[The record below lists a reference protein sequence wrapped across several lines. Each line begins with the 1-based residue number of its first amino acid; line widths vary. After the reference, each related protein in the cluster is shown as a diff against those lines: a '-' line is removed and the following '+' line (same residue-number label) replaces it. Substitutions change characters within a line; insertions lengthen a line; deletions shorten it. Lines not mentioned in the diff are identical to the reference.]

1 MRRKGKG
8 FTEGRGRGTN
18 DRQRKREERQEKAGS
33 SRGARRKEARGR
45 HSFCPC
51 QCQESSL
58 RVLTFPSTKY
68 WPLLSLGIWR
78 QKQLMRLTRWHAVTQ
93 AQMVPM
99 FLYNPLVHPIKQTIT
114 PWQIHFNK
122 APRYYRAQRLP
133 GDESHCRCGQ
143 ATAPTQLSS
152 TVPSAEWL
160 RSHRAGKDCQE
171 FQKFRGW

>member
-1 MRRKGKG
+1 MTG
-8 FTEGRGRGTN
+8 EG
-18 DRQRKREERQEKAGS
+18 EERQEKAGR

-45 HSFCPC
+45 NSFCPR

-58 RVLTFPSTKY
+58 RVPTFPSTKY

-78 QKQLMRLTRWHAVTQ
+78 RKQLTRLTRQHAVTQ

-122 APRYYRAQRLP
+122 APCYYRAQRLP
-133 GDESHCRCGQ
+133 EDESHCRCGQ

-152 TVPSAEWL
+152 TVPSADGEATELVRTAVSSRSSVGGEKALGKLGL
-160 RSHRAGKDCQE
+160 RYHEDA
-171 FQKFRGW
+171 